1 VDPYLE
7 FWRQAATVGRGNLAM
22 ATLFFDAQALRT
34 MWVAHLTQATDR
46 FLRSPE
52 FLELMRLG
60 FQSAGNSRSPGP
72 LP

>member
-1 VDPYLE
+1 
-7 FWRQAATVGRGNLAM
+7 M
-22 ATLFFDAQALRT
+22 
-34 MWVAHLTQATDR
+34 TQATDR

-60 FQSAGNSRSPGP
+60 FQSAGNSSRPGP